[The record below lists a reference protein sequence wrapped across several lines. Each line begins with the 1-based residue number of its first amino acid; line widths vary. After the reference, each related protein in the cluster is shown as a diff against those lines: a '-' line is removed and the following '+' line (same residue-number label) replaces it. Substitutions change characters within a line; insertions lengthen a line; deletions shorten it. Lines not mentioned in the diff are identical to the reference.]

1 MKITA
6 VGCLHGYRPTL
17 PGGDLLIVTGD
28 LTRNDRES
36 QYFEVFNWLHEQ
48 DYKKKIMI
56 AGNHDTRMQN
66 EDYHGPQGEMKYSFV
81 YLSDSAT
88 EFEGLK
94 IWGSPWTSRF
104 DGINPHCCAFTV
116 PHDIC
121 LADKF
126 NAIPDD
132 TDILVT
138 HGPSWGILDQSRE
151 GFNCGSHSL
160 RMAVEAVKP
169 KLHVFSHIHEQGGNT
184 MLLKHAGPNTICINC
199 SVMDENYKPINKIMS
214 FEI

>member
-6 VGCLHGYRPTL
+6 VGCLHGCRPDL

-28 LTRNDRES
+28 LCRSGIIKEYL
-36 QYFEVFNWLHEQ
+36 QFFHWLDDQE
-48 DYKKKIMI
+48 YTKKIFI
-56 AGNHDTRMQN
+56 SGNHDN
-66 EDYHGPQGEMKYSFV
+66 QGMSQFDWGDNST
-81 YLSDSAT
+81 YLLDSGT

-104 DGINPHCCAFTV
+104 QGINPHCCAFTV
-116 PHDIC
+116 AHDID

-132 TDILVT
+132 IDILVT
-138 HGPSWGILDQSRE
+138 HGPSWGILDQNRE
-151 GFNCGSHSL
+151 GCNCGSRSL
-160 RMAVEAVKP
+160 RMAVEYVKP
-169 KLHVFSHIHEQGGNT
+169 RYHFFSHIHEQGGNT
-184 MLLKHAGPNTICINC
+184 MMLKHSGPNTICINC
-199 SVMDENYKPINKIMS
+199 SVMDENYKPINQIMS